1 MENKRVFVIIE
12 LIIFLVMGVIT
23 LLEFFAFDLFEKV
36 FNFVQDPTA
45 WLIGL
50 SFGFVFSNIIQG
62 IKTKTKKISPI
73 KEKGLFIL
81 FLADLIIIALVSTGV
96 KALAISFFNNFFIY
110 FHVLF
115 LQWMMFLYLSFKVK
129 NNYEISGKYLI
140 VTELMILFYT
150 VIVLILIA

>member
-1 MENKRVFVIIE
+1 
-12 LIIFLVMGVIT
+12 MGLIT
-23 LLEFFAFDLFEKV
+23 LLEFFAFDFFEKL
-36 FNFVQDPTA
+36 FNIIQEPTA

-62 IKTKTKKISPI
+62 IKTKTKKLSLVNEKV

-115 LQWMMFLYLSFKVK
+115 LQWMMFLYISFKVK
-129 NNYEISGKYLI
+129 NNYEISGKYLLT
-140 VTELMILFYT
+140 TELIILFYT
-150 VIVLILIA
+150 AIVLVFIA

>member
-1 MENKRVFVIIE
+1 MKSKSVFTTIE
-12 LIIFLVMGVIT
+12 LLIFFIMGIITFI
-23 LLEFFAFDLFEKV
+23 EFFQFDLFEKV
-36 FNFVQDPTA
+36 FNFVQDPVS

-62 IKTKTKKISPI
+62 IKTKTEKLSPI

-96 KALAISFFNNFFIY
+96 KALALSFFNNFFIY

-115 LQWMMFLYLSFKVK
+115 LQWMMFLYLSFKAK
-129 NNYEISGKYLI
+129 NNYELSGKYLLT
-140 VTELMILFYT
+140 TELIILFYT
-150 VIVLILIA
+150 VIVLAFVA